1 MRRKTTPP
9 SWLTLSIL
17 AILIVASFSLI
28 VLNQVQ
34 ESTKNQIKQSL
45 FDKAK
50 AEQIK
55 TTRTISGKISSD
67 LDLVMSRLGQLA
79 ALQTFQQGHFT
90 GSYADAI
97 LDEKYRELK
106 SQYAI
111 DSVFLANSKNVIVN
125 ISKDNNFTRF
135 TGMDISGREHM
146 VEMTQSKAPVFS
158 NWYLGA
164 DNNGRITAI
173 YPIINRET
181 NQLVGAVGASVITN
195 SFFSNYGNIYDFNSS
210 QYINVLDRKAV
221 FVASANHA
229 VVGLSFYDDKV
240 QSQFVKHDPA
250 LNEFYGKLLSG
261 KASDALFDV
270 GFGERLATGQPII
283 LNGKPAYFLSVGVP
297 TGLIY
302 SDIDN
307 ILASQSLLNYFQWIA
322 LMVAI
327 GFILLFLMRLNNRLN
342 KEVSKRTEDL
352 ATSNAELRK
361 ANEQLETNEKLQREF
376 INIAA
381 HELRTPITPILVA
394 LHLKQQI
401 KSADGTT
408 QTVLTW
414 AQIEMI
420 ERNAKRLERLASDI
434 LTVTRIEGKK
444 MELQK
449 EEIDLNEK
457 ITHVIQDAKAFVPS
471 EKQIDFLFMP
481 SSKSVVVEA
490 DKSKIFEVLSNLI
503 KNAVRFIDTDNG
515 GQVSICIERIDEEK
529 EVVVRVIDNG
539 RGIDPAIQP
548 RLFQKFASS
557 VDFGGTGL
565 GLYISK
571 SIIEAHGGRIWAE
584 NNTDGKGATFSFTLP
599 LKQ

>member
-90 GSYADAI
+90 GSYTDAI

>member
-17 AILIVASFSLI
+17 AILIIASFSLI

-90 GSYADAI
+90 GSYTDAI

-352 ATSNAELRK
+352 ATSNTELRK

-408 QTVLTW
+408 QTVLTG

-584 NNTDGKGATFSFTLP
+584 NNIDGKGATFSFTLP